1 MDIYLL
7 AILVLGILAVSL
19 IAYRIL
25 AFRGSMDGR
34 VGYDVGACRTI
45 GSREVQEDSY
55 GIVED
60 GDGIMAVLADGMG
73 NSYGG
78 RIAGRVAVEAFEDM
92 FRDSGAFYNPQYYF
106 RKAFHAANRNILECL
121 NGERGAASVAAVLIK
136 NRKLYYAAV
145 GNVKVAVYRNGE
157 LVPVTSGH
165 TISVLARQKYMEG
178 KLTRQTAV
186 SLLEQHRTYNY
197 VGQDGFRD
205 IEFFDVPVTLYG
217 GEYVVLLSDGMYEG
231 ASWREIEECLA
242 GKGSC
247 SDKSLELTEL
257 INSRIDEDVDNASI
271 VILQVA

>member
-1 MDIYLL
+1 MEMDIYLL

-136 NRKLYYAAV
+136 NSIGLLLLLLLLAIC
-145 GNVKVAVYRNGE
+145 
-157 LVPVTSGH
+157 LVP
-165 TISVLARQKYMEG
+165 LA
-178 KLTRQTAV
+178 KLFLIACVMKGSAALAGIVSDRRITGCTDRVGDGSLLLFRTAFTAV
-186 SLLEQHRTYNY
+186 ALFL
-197 VGQDGFRD
+197 
-205 IEFFDVPVTLYG
+205 
-217 GEYVVLLSDGMYEG
+217 
-231 ASWREIEECLA
+231 
-242 GKGSC
+242 
-247 SDKSLELTEL
+247 
-257 INSRIDEDVDNASI
+257 I
-271 VILQVA
+271 VIAVVAYTTGKI